1 MAESSGAASTH
12 WSHDDD
18 PNRRALAS
26 VDAVHD
32 SDPTI
37 LNEPVARL
45 RRFIRFRRRLYYTV
59 LAPFSRLSRVS
70 PLMVLVTGAAALI
83 GAVIAVV
90 SGAPALLV
98 GVLLYWAIGGLSY
111 HALSV
116 RLASLM
122 YDAARSV
129 DIKSGDVLEAWKA
142 E

>member
-1 MAESSGAASTH
+1 MAESSGAASTD

-45 RRFIRFRRRLYYTV
+45 RRFIRFRRPLYYTV

-116 RLASLM
+116 SSSNRASS
-122 YDAARSV
+122 AA
-129 DIKSGDVLEAWKA
+129 
-142 E
+142 